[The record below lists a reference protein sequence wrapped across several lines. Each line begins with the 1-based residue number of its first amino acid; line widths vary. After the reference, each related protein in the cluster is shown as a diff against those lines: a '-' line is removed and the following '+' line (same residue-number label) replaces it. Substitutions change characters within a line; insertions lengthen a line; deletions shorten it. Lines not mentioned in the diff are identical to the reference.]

1 MKKTFSF
8 LAKHISWK
16 YIVLILILIYIIL
29 LTVPYLP
36 HKTVSEEYKEKD
48 AAAEYYSDTAGTE
61 RIAYIDDNN
70 EALLYRL
77 RMIEEAKESIVLST
91 FDFNDDEAGQDI
103 LASLLH
109 AAERGV
115 GVRVI
120 IDGISGFM
128 DVQRNPWF
136 LALDAHKNAQ
146 VRIYNPVNFLKP
158 WDMQA
163 RLHDKYLIIDDKMY
177 TLGGRNTTNLFLG
190 DYSKGKNID
199 RELFVYETSETVQD
213 KRKQDTS
220 LSQLQIY
227 FDSIWDSSDS
237 KPCRGS
243 RTGKK
248 TVEKIKELQRHYK
261 ELQSTYPEAY
271 EKQNWEDLTF
281 ETNKI
286 TLLNNPIESENKE
299 PWMWYSLHRLMMSGK
314 QATIY
319 TPYIICGS
327 EMYDDLSK
335 LTEHNVSVEIIT
347 NDVAK
352 GANPWGCTDYL
363 NEKEKIWET
372 GVKVYEYMARH
383 SCHTKAVLIDDRM
396 SIVGSYNLDMR
407 STYLDTELMLAVD
420 STELNAIIRKEAEHD
435 KTFSK
440 TMENGEYIYGE
451 NYKTKELSTGKKLF
465 YATLRQII
473 KPLRRFL

>member
-1 MKKTFSF
+1 MKNSFSF

-48 AAAEYYSDTAGTE
+48 AAAEYYSDTSGTE
-61 RIAYIDDNN
+61 RIAYITDNN
-70 EALLYRL
+70 DALLYRL
-77 RMIEEAKESIVLST
+77 GMIEEAEKSIILST

-103 LASLLH
+103 LSALLN
-109 AAERGV
+109 AADRGV
-115 GVRVI
+115 DIRVI
-120 IDGISGFM
+120 VDGISGFM
-128 DVQRNPWF
+128 DVQHNPWF

-163 RLHDKYLIIDDKMY
+163 RLHDKYLIIDDQMY

-199 RELFVYETSETVQD
+199 KELFVYETDPGKNMQN
-213 KRKQDTS
+213 TS
-220 LSQLQIY
+220 MSQLQTY

-243 RTGKK
+243 RNGKK
-248 TVEKIKELQRHYK
+248 TVEKTEALKKHYK
-261 ELQSTYPEAY
+261 ELQKKYPAAY
-271 EKQNWEDLTF
+271 EKQNWEELTF

-286 TLLNNPIESENKE
+286 TLLSNPIKSENKE

-319 TPYIICGS
+319 TPYIICGR
-327 EMYDDLSK
+327 EMYDDLSQ
-335 LTEHNVSVEIIT
+335 LTDNNVSVEIIT

-363 NEKEKIWET
+363 NEKEKIWRT
-372 GVKVYEYMARH
+372 GVKVYEYMAPH

-440 TMENGEYIYGE
+440 TMANGKYTYGE